1 MTTFVYHYIDSSGR
15 GRVHWQQAESAA
27 DCCAL
32 LAECGIYPIR
42 LFGLQ
47 RPAAFS
53 ARGLSKRQLA
63 VFLRQLAMAQSSGVQ
78 LSEALAHMHRGQM
91 SERQRAFVSRIESG
105 MHAGLAFSEALRREK
120 SVPLLLCQW
129 IAIGERQGQ
138 LAQVLQEICRHLE
151 NQERLKKR
159 IQQQLLYPM
168 IVLVTLLLVGLVLSF
183 VVLPVLVRQFMD
195 FNTEV
200 PMLMRFILLV
210 HDGLAQY
217 GGWLL
222 LAFAA
227 GIVLLLGR
235 TGNKQEHASGRG
247 ILRALVLRVPLLR
260 KYFVLQIYVP
270 FARLFGQMLQSSVPV
285 GDALEEMERY
295 FSRTV
300 FAADVAAVR
309 ENMAQGAELS
319 QVLADAVFVPEPAR
333 LMLLSGERYGQLS
346 QTLTDSAEY
355 CETILFEELSMW
367 IRLVEPVAIM
377 LLGVFVLFVAL
388 GLFLPVLGSYQAL
401 LSQ

>member
-1 MTTFVYHYIDSSGR
+1 
-15 GRVHWQQAESAA
+15 
-27 DCCAL
+27 
-32 LAECGIYPIR
+32 
-42 LFGLQ
+42 
-47 RPAAFS
+47 
-53 ARGLSKRQLA
+53 
-63 VFLRQLAMAQSSGVQ
+63 
-78 LSEALAHMHRGQM
+78 
-91 SERQRAFVSRIESG
+91 
-105 MHAGLAFSEALRREK
+105 
-120 SVPLLLCQW
+120 
-129 IAIGERQGQ
+129 
-138 LAQVLQEICRHLE
+138 
-151 NQERLKKR
+151 
-159 IQQQLLYPM
+159 
-168 IVLVTLLLVGLVLSF
+168 
-183 VVLPVLVRQFMD
+183 
-195 FNTEV
+195 
-200 PMLMRFILLV
+200 MLMRFILLV
-210 HDGLAQY
+210 HDALAQY

-227 GIVLLLGR
+227 GIVLLLGS

-260 KYFVLQIYVP
+260 RYFVLQIYVP

-333 LMLLSGERYGQLS
+333 LRLLSGERYGQLS